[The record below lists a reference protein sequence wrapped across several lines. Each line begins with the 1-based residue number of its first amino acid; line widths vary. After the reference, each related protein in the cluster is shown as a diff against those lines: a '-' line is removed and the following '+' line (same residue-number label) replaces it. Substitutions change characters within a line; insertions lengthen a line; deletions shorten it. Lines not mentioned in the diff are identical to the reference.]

1 MPRDPEHGVLFDGRG
16 AALRYWP
23 VPPPTIQTERLI
35 LRPHTF
41 ADFDEC
47 AAMWGDAAV
56 TRYIGARPATPEEV
70 WARILRYAGLWSLL
84 GYGYWAAR
92 ERGTGRFVGDVGFAD
107 FHRDITPSLDGAME
121 MGWVLAPWAHG
132 RGFATEAVTAALD
145 WSDARSVSTSQP
157 RVVCI
162 ISPENTA
169 SMRVAD
175 RCGFRVSV
183 QTSYKEQATI
193 VFERFAEP
201 AG

>member
-1 MPRDPEHGVLFDGRG
+1 MTPLIET
-16 AALRYWP
+16 A
-23 VPPPTIQTERLI
+23 RLV

-47 AAMWGDAAV
+47 AEMWGDAEV
-56 TRYIGARPATPEEV
+56 TRYISGRPATPEEV
-70 WARILRYAGLWSLL
+70 WARILRHAGLWSLL
-84 GYGYWAAR
+84 GYGYWVAR
-92 ERGTGRFVGDVGFAD
+92 ERETGRFVGDVGFAD

-132 RGFATEAVTAALD
+132 QGFATEAVNAALA
-145 WSDARSVSTSQP
+145 WSDARSRSESPAQP
-157 RVVCI
+157 RVVSL

-169 SMRVAD
+169 SVRVAE

-183 QTSYKEQATI
+183 QTTYMGHETI
-193 VFERFAEP
+193 IYERRAEA